1 MWRSGQGQTSKHFFE
16 KSKGINRDGTKFR
29 PKMGDF
35 FLVEL
40 LKILKEPSDV
50 KLSAD
55 SKNLIFMIVV
65 RREVHDFSV

>member
-1 MWRSGQGQTSKHFFE
+1 MP
-16 KSKGINRDGTKFR
+16 RDGTKFR

-40 LKILKEPSDV
+40 LKILKKPSDV